1 MALVDEQQV
10 HACLAEVVDPLTEA
24 PLLTHTTLSGITPLT
39 LENGP
44 AVRVHLTFPYPLA
57 GALGY
62 WQRTLREALAP
73 EVAPEQ
79 LQLTLDWRIEP
90 QQPQG
95 QLAPLQSIA
104 NIIAVASGKG
114 GVGKSTTAVNLAL
127 ALQAEGARVGMLDAD
142 IYGPSLGLLLGVE
155 DGTRPEVVNENTFVP
170 VTAHGLPLMSMA
182 LLTTDRTPMVWRG
195 PMASGALQQ
204 MLTQTR
210 WPALDYLIVDM
221 PPGTG
226 DIALTLSQQVP
237 LAGAVVVTTPQDL
250 ALLDAR
256 KGIEM
261 FHRVEVPVLGIVEN
275 MSIHIC
281 SVCGH
286 GEPIFGSGGGLRIA
300 EHYEVPM
307 LGALPL
313 ALAIREDADSGCPT
327 VAANPESPEALVYR
341 DLARSLAARLACRS
355 GAAEAPL
362 ITILDD

>member
-1 MALVDEQQV
+1 
-10 HACLAEVVDPLTEA
+10 
-24 PLLTHTTLSGITPLT
+24 
-39 LENGP
+39 
-44 AVRVHLTFPYPLA
+44 
-57 GALGY
+57 
-62 WQRTLREALAP
+62 
-73 EVAPEQ
+73 
-79 LQLTLDWRIEP
+79 
-90 QQPQG
+90 
-95 QLAPLQSIA
+95 
-104 NIIAVASGKG
+104 
-114 GVGKSTTAVNLAL
+114 
-127 ALQAEGARVGMLDAD
+127 
-142 IYGPSLGLLLGVE
+142 
-155 DGTRPEVVNENTFVP
+155 
-170 VTAHGLPLMSMA
+170 
-182 LLTTDRTPMVWRG
+182 
-195 PMASGALQQ
+195 MASGALQQ

-261 FHRVEVPVLGIVEN
+261 FRRVEVPVLGIVEN

-281 SVCGH
+281 SACGH

-327 VAANPESPEALVYR
+327 VAANPESPEALLYR